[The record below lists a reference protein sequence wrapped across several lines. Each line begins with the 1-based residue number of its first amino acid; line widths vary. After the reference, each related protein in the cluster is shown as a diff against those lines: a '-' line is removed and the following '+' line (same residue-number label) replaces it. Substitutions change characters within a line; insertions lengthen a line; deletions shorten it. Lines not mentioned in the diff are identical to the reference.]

1 MGKEVS
7 YKVSLDRSADG
18 RVASLRF
25 ASDSRLNS
33 LTFGMV
39 KEIQAQITELA
50 ERDRPRVLVISGR
63 PDMFTGGADL
73 DLLVG
78 DDEAAFQTYVDLEYR
93 VFRTVETL
101 PFVTIAS
108 IGGLCIGNGAE
119 LALCCDLR
127 IGTAGCRISFAET
140 KIGFDA
146 PAQRLARYVGIGRA
160 KEILY
165 SGRIISAKEAES
177 LGLLSR
183 VVADDGLAEGTV
195 AFADEYAAMA
205 PIALRLT
212 KENIEA
218 AYGMDKVQFDAE
230 RAAAFTAFRSDDR
243 REGVRA
249 FFERRTPRFS
259 GK

>member
-1 MGKEVS
+1 MMK
-7 YKVSLDRSADG
+7 LH
-18 RVASLRF
+18 
-25 ASDSRLNS
+25 
-33 LTFGMV
+33 FG
-39 KEIQAQITELA
+39 
-50 ERDRPRVLVISGR
+50 S
-63 PDMFTGGADL
+63 
-73 DLLVG
+73 
-78 DDEAAFQTYVDLEYR
+78 YVDLEYE

-127 IGTAGCRISFAET
+127 IGTASCRISFAET
-140 KIGFDA
+140 RIGFDA
-146 PAQRLARYVGIGRA
+146 PAQRLARYVGLGRA
-160 KEILY
+160 KEILF
-165 SGRIISAKEAES
+165 SGRMISAKEAES

-183 VVADDGLAEGTV
+183 VVADDELAEGAT
-195 AFADEYAAMA
+195 AFAEEYAAMA

-218 AYGMDKVQFDAE
+218 AFGMDKVRFEEE

-249 FFERRTPRFS
+249 FFERRAPRFT